1 MVRIFEKKPISY
13 DDEYGIDS
21 INDKDIFKKGPC
33 IITILAQTWFLS
45 SINGAMR
52 IVANLVNPN
61 INEIYDQYR
70 RIFGLS
76 FGDISLGGFLNADM
90 TFSESNPTDAELTE
104 FIDTYFIPLISNNNS
119 KINTI
124 NAMKN
129 IRNINFIT
137 YCDGAKIYKRIEE
150 ILEKR
155 MSELRYTNEEINL
168 ILSQISLAAVSSNTI
183 ENGTKATALLFNDKN
198 DHSIN
203 NDYQSSLTNN
213 SFVKHD
219 KCHIFIV
226 DGDGNHDF
234 RKYMGDDL
242 ELSTAIKLFLNKSLE
257 NSIFNYRND
266 TFIPINSESFIIDII
281 NSYNERQQSEIEY
294 KTYSYT
300 EDKNTSNFI
309 FSLYRKYKDTNNR
322 ISINELIEKLN
333 LSSYSSDIK
342 DKPNMLIEVAYQDN
356 EVLAFCT
363 HGNYYFNQNEI
374 QLMVCSKQYR
384 KKGIATRLLNN
395 VFLNMDMMGIN
406 SCILE
411 TSKEYDNY
419 NFWIDKGAFLIR
431 TRRAGI
437 FEEIKV
443 SILQFSNIKEY
454 LENANNQTDKKL
466 VKSKL

>member
-1 MVRIFEKKPISY
+1 
-13 DDEYGIDS
+13 
-21 INDKDIFKKGPC
+21 
-33 IITILAQTWFLS
+33 
-45 SINGAMR
+45 MR

-70 RIFGLS
+70 RIFSLS

-155 MSELRYTNEEINL
+155 MPELRYTTEEIDL

-183 ENGTKATALLFNDKN
+183 ENGTKATTLL
-198 DHSIN
+198 
-203 NDYQSSLTNN
+203 
-213 SFVKHD
+213 
-219 KCHIFIV
+219 
-226 DGDGNHDF
+226 
-234 RKYMGDDL
+234 
-242 ELSTAIKLFLNKSLE
+242 
-257 NSIFNYRND
+257 FNYRND

-281 NSYNERQQSEIEY
+281 NNYNEKQQSEIED

-300 EDKNTSNFI
+300 EDNNTSNFI

-342 DKPNMLIEVAYQDN
+342 DKLHMLIEVAYQDN
-356 EVLAFCT
+356 EVLTFCT

-384 KKGIATRLLNN
+384 KKGISTRLLNN
-395 VFLNMDMMGIN
+395 VFLI
-406 SCILE
+406 
-411 TSKEYDNY
+411 
-419 NFWIDKGAFLIR
+419 WI
-431 TRRAGI
+431 
-437 FEEIKV
+437 
-443 SILQFSNIKEY
+443 
-454 LENANNQTDKKL
+454 
-466 VKSKL
+466 